1 MRTCFKYLEVFH
13 KHGDDNVDENELS
26 HEDENN
32 EEDRGN
38 DTTDAAVF
46 NTIIGWVAVFT
57 QGVLHVSQHISAVR
71 GHHQTNATQ
80 FSRNSKATDI
90 FWKKQ

>member
-46 NTIIGWVAVFT
+46 NTIIG
-57 QGVLHVSQHISAVR
+57 
-71 GHHQTNATQ
+71 
-80 FSRNSKATDI
+80 
-90 FWKKQ
+90 